1 MNAATIK
8 GKSRQ
13 LNGQV
18 KKAFGKLT
26 ADDLT
31 EAEGDAMKLVGS
43 IQARYGYTQ
52 ARAQKAWDAFMSG
65 IDDAEERVAETA
77 HDVGA
82 TARKGWRRVST
93 GVDDAAHV
101 AADKAHDVGD
111 TARKA
116 WDRASTGVEDAAHAA
131 ADKAHDVG
139 ARIDKATAPYR
150 PSGRHAGLKSVAVV
164 AALVAVVVVGRWV
177 LTTCGVLLRGA
188 STSGDNRNAS
198 ARR

>member
-82 TARKGWRRVST
+82 TARK
-93 GVDDAAHV
+93 
-101 AADKAHDVGD
+101 
-111 TARKA
+111 A

-177 LTTCGVLLRGA
+177 LTSWVLTTCGVLLRGA
-188 STSGDNRNAS
+188 STSGDNRSAS